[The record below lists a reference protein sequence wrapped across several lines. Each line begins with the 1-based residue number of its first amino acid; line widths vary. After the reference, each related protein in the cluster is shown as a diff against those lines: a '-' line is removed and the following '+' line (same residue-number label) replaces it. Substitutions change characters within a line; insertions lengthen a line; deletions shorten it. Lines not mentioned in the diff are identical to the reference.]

1 MSDDALRSPTFAR
14 RRRTLHMP
22 SRDPVATRADGYFGE
37 GGVGDCCIIPP
48 GRICP
53 PCPDII
59 GQFAV
64 PPCVAC
70 PPDIMGQLVIIA
82 PGI

>member
-1 MSDDALRSPTFAR
+1 MSDDALRSPTLAR
-14 RRRTLHMP
+14 RRRTLLMP
-22 SRDPVATRADGYFGE
+22 LRDPVATRADGYFGK

-48 GRICP
+48 GWP

-59 GQFAV
+59 GQFAM

-70 PPDIMGQLVIIA
+70 PPGIMGQLIIIA